1 MSTSTLA
8 NLSLAALR
16 EAVEIKEQINKL
28 QARLAAL
35 LGSSPATAVVAK
47 AAKSG
52 KGHSKMSQA
61 ARDRIGAAQR
71 LRWAKQKGA
80 AKAAAPASAAK
91 SKGTAKPKRNLSA
104 AARKKLSDMM
114 KARWAARKN
123 KK

>member
-35 LGSSPATAVVAK
+35 LGSAPATAVVAK

-52 KGHSKMSQA
+52 KGPSKMSQA

-80 AKAAAPASAAK
+80 AKAAAPAK
-91 SKGTAKPKRNLSA
+91 STAKPKRNLSA

-114 KARWAARKN
+114 KARWAARKS

>member
-35 LGSSPATAVVAK
+35 LGSAPVTAVVAK

-52 KGHSKMSQA
+52 GGHSKMSQA

-80 AKAAAPASAAK
+80 AKAAAPAAAAK
-91 SKGTAKPKRNLSA
+91 PKGKAKRNLSA

>member
-8 NLSLAALR
+8 NLSLDVLK

-28 QARLAAL
+28 QASLAAL
-35 LGSSPATAVVAK
+35 LGSAPVTAVVAK

-52 KGHSKMSQA
+52 GGHSKMSQA

-80 AKAAAPASAAK
+80 AKAAAPAAAAK
-91 SKGTAKPKRNLSA
+91 PKGKAKRNLSA